1 MVEPTGWQ
9 QLIPLFIAAA
19 WCHGP
24 AAPFLPATFEP
35 VVMAYGQSHAPAL
48 VALSAA
54 VISVVM
60 EGVNYLGYGYVLRSD
75 RLRRIRT
82 SSARL
87 TSCFQRWPFLTCLV
101 VAATPLPDWSAR
113 ILGAM
118 ARYSASRYLIAF
130 LLGRMTSFWLLAT
143 LGHQFQPPRSL
154 LLVAAAGSI
163 LLTYGTLCLHRLR
176 NRRRGHSRGHEPRTV
191 QA

>member
-1 MVEPTGWQ
+1 MGDLARWQ

-24 AAPFLPATFEP
+24 ASPFLPATFEP
-35 VVMAYGQSHAPAL
+35 VVMAYGQTHAPAL

-60 EGVNYLGYGYVLRSD
+60 EGVNYLGYSYVLRSK
-75 RLRRIRT
+75 RLGRIRT
-82 SSARL
+82 ASARL
-87 TSCFQRWPFLTCLV
+87 TSLFERWPFLTCVL

-113 ILGAM
+113 ILGAI
-118 ARYSASRYLIAF
+118 ARYSTSRYLAAF
-130 LLGRMTSFWLLAT
+130 MLGRTTSFWLLAA
-143 LGHQFQPPRSL
+143 LGHRFQPPRSV

-163 LLTYGTLCLHRLR
+163 VLTYGTVCLRRLR
-176 NRRRGHSRGHEPRTV
+176 SANRRSYASP
-191 QA
+191 

>member
-1 MVEPTGWQ
+1 MGEPAGWR

-35 VVMAYGQSHAPAL
+35 VVMVYGQSHAPAL
-48 VALSAA
+48 VALSAS

-60 EGVNYLGYGYVLRSD
+60 EGLNYLGYGYVLRSD

-87 TSCFQRWPFLTCLV
+87 TSCFQRWPFSPVLPSPRHRCRTGVPGSWERWLTI
-101 VAATPLPDWSAR
+101 PLAGISPPS
-113 ILGAM
+113 
-118 ARYSASRYLIAF
+118 YSE
-130 LLGRMTSFWLLAT
+130 G
-143 LGHQFQPPRSL
+143 
-154 LLVAAAGSI
+154 
-163 LLTYGTLCLHRLR
+163 
-176 NRRRGHSRGHEPRTV
+176 
-191 QA
+191 